1 MSASKNINAEK
12 IQGNLNVNG
21 LSATTVNVNGNYSLP
36 NTAGIDGQVLSIDGG
51 AVVWSSVTK
60 TILNVSIGTNDQ
72 IPFMNSTP
80 NDFDYSSDLI
90 FDGSKLRVTDGGDYV
105 DIFDGGTGIELY
117 NAAQLSKLFIK
128 PGATNYIYTN
138 TKDLS
143 LYANNTTQMVL
154 ENNNP
159 YVGINI
165 APSANLHIKSKTPS
179 ETVFLVENSVGQKLF
194 EVTSDSKVKIS
205 DSYTLPNTAANYGN
219 VIVSDGAGGTTWG
232 EFPLEP
238 RWESE
243 GVVSGNYLYRGRV
256 SGYSYKVLEFNYSG
270 NTSYSANTYNNRT
283 WDSGLFVMG
292 GGNNFGTVS
301 SSNVRHN
308 GFLIGSGNT
317 IEREAFYLTTIGN
330 DNGYA
335 HQTYWESLFPT
346 YTFESST
353 YGYQYSG
360 KNIFNPNF
368 SYSTFSWTSNSI
380 VNMGDNNQIAG
391 ILNTAVIGTNNIFYG
406 SYGCIIGSY
415 NSGYTKVDSVN
426 EIHNVSNSFVL
437 GNKNLIGYSNQIII
451 GYNTSTELT
460 NNVPGIYFGYGTT
473 GGTTNPS
480 AGFVQAPNINASTN
494 ERPTNFGMGGIDVFN
509 SGSTTSIL
517 HEGAGSGIFYLYRDS
532 STVEPSANMP
542 MSVALFAKESPRG
555 VVGLAVKDELGTYN
569 LFSDTVSIGFTG
581 GTAMLEVKSKGDTD
595 STDMLNI
602 KNSNDDVGLRIT
614 DGLDVYMPNLPITP
628 GGLSAGGLY
637 VDTATNTI
645 KVV

>member
-21 LSATTVNVNGNYSLP
+21 LSATTVNVNDNYSLP
-36 NTAGIDGQVLSIDGG
+36 NTVGTDGQVLTINGSG
-51 AVVWSSVTK
+51 VVWSSVTK

-90 FDGSKLRVTDGGDYV
+90 FDGSKLRVSSSTNYV
-105 DIFDGGTGIELY
+105 DIFNGGSIELFGALRGMSIGGTTTGGKIQSNLH
-117 NAAQLSKLFIK
+117 NS
-128 PGATNYIYTN
+128 
-138 TKDLS
+138 DLS
-143 LYANNTTQMVL
+143 IYANNDKQL
-154 ENNNP
+154 YLKYNNP

-165 APSANLHIKSKTPS
+165 SPIANLHIKSTVNTQP
-179 ETVFLVENSVGQKLF
+179 VFLVENSVGQKLF
-194 EVTSDSKVKIS
+194 EVTSDNKVKIS
-205 DSYTLPNTAANYGN
+205 DAYTLPTTSASYGN
-219 VIVSDGAGGTTWG
+219 VIVSDGAGGTSWQ
-232 EFPLEP
+232 EFPIEP

-243 GVVSGNYLYRGRV
+243 GVVSGNYRYRGRV
-256 SGYSYKVLEFNYSG
+256 AGYSYSTLEFNYSG
-270 NTSYSANTYNNRT
+270 DTSYSANTYNNRT

-292 GGNNFGTVS
+292 GGNNFGSVS
-301 SSNVRHN
+301 NSNVRHN
-308 GFLIGSGNT
+308 GFLIGTGNT

-330 DNGYA
+330 NNGYA
-335 HQTYWESLFPT
+335 NQTYWESIFPT

-360 KNIFNPNF
+360 GNIFNPNF
-368 SYSTFSWTSNSI
+368 SYSTFNWTSNSI
-380 VNMGDNNQIAG
+380 VNLGDNNQIAG

-415 NSGYTKVDSVN
+415 NSGYTKVDSVS

-480 AGFVQAPNINASTN
+480 AGFVQGPNINNLSNT
-494 ERPTNFGMGGIDVFN
+494 RPTNFGMGGIDVFN
-509 SGSTTSIL
+509 SGATTSIL

-555 VVGLAVKDELGTYN
+555 VVGLVVKDELGTYN

-581 GTAMLEVKSKGDTD
+581 GTAMLEVKSKGADDT
-595 STDMLNI
+595 TDMLKV
-602 KNSNDDVGLRIT
+602 KNSNGDVGLQIT
-614 DGLDVYMPNLPITP
+614 DGLNVYMPNLPITP

-637 VDTATNTI
+637 IDTSDNTI